1 LFIFSLFF
9 LTLSFSFFIFYLT
22 IRKFLTNATR
32 RVKGMHRF
40 DNIRPNLV
48 GDRPRIH
55 AESLIDPSAQIIGN
69 VIIEKDVF
77 VGPLSVIRAD
87 ERGPDGKVQP
97 IIIGEEVN
105 IQDGVII
112 HSHGGTSVIIG
123 ARSSIAH
130 GVTIHGPCTIGEECF
145 LAVRATIYR
154 TTLEDHVWVGMAASV
169 MRTTLEQF
177 TYVPSGSIVRSKYDL
192 GNLRL
197 VIDSERQYM
206 KDVRDAAS
214 QLRKDYLESRARV
227 QEYLDSKTSP
237 KKN

>member
-1 LFIFSLFF
+1 
-9 LTLSFSFFIFYLT
+9 
-22 IRKFLTNATR
+22 
-32 RVKGMHRF
+32 MHSF

-48 GDRPRIH
+48 GDRPKIH
-55 AESLIDPSAQIIGN
+55 PDSLIDPSAQIIGN
-69 VIIEKDVF
+69 VVIEKDVF

-130 GVTIHGPCTIGEECF
+130 GVTVHGPCTIGEECF
-145 LAVRATIYR
+145 LAVRATIYSA
-154 TTLEDHVWVGMAASV
+154 TLEDHVWIGMAASV
-169 MRTTLEQF
+169 MRSKLEQF
-177 TYVPSGSIVRSKYDL
+177 TYVPSGAIVRSKHDL
-192 GNLRL
+192 GIIRI
-197 VIDSERQYM
+197 VSDSERQYM
-206 KDVRDAAS
+206 EEVRDAAT

-227 QEYLDSKTSP
+227 QEYLNSKTSP
-237 KKN
+237 KKIK